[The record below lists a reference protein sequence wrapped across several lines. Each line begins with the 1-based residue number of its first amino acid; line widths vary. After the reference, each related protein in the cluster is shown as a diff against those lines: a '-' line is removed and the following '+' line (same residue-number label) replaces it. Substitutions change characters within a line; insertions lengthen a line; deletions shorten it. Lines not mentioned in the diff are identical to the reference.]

1 MSELKIQTAKIEL
14 KKGDVVYIKKLK
26 CNGVIL
32 DFFKGEQTVLEV
44 RLVNKVKAYIY
55 LEDIEKVITK

>member
-26 CNGVIL
+26 CNAVIL

-44 RLVNKVKAYIY
+44 RLVDKIKAYIY